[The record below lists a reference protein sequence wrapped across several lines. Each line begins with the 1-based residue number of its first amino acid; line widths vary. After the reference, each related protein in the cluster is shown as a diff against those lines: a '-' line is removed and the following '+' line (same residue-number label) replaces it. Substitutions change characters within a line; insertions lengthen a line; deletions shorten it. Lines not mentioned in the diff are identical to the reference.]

1 MANWDASLTWE
12 GDEDPEWEPSQCLRE
27 IEAQIDKGGLT
38 SKKQM
43 VNQLK
48 VNLQYGSQADI
59 WFKDLMKTEKDTY
72 KHLVD
77 MFKM

>member
-1 MANWDASLTWE
+1 
-12 GDEDPEWEPSQCLRE
+12 
-27 IEAQIDKGGLT
+27 
-38 SKKQM
+38 M